1 MLACFVAGPGLALP
15 PASSNRLS
23 ISGAGLA
30 AAAPPTCRGG
40 IHCTISCNSIFDWH
54 GVARFKH
61 RGLVVGNSRK
71 DAHAGTLPV
80 VYLNE
85 DPAEIKHHDVVLPR

>member
-1 MLACFVAGPGLALP
+1 MCACFVAGPGLALP
-15 PASSNRLS
+15 PASSNQLL

-30 AAAPPTCRGG
+30 AAATPNVGG
-40 IHCTISCNSIFDWH
+40 KHTLHNQLQLHLGRH

-61 RGLVVGNSRK
+61 HGLAAVNSRK

-80 VYLNE
+80 IYL
-85 DPAEIKHHDVVLPR
+85 